1 MALLGP
7 LKAHPG
13 PCAAG
18 PLAWALVS
26 CTLTPT
32 LWPRPTPVW
41 GYLGLPL
48 SPGRLSLRLV
58 QLFQPGL
65 CVRGWAAQGPDK
77 CIHSRH
83 LCQLSAASAQ
93 CLPLA
98 VPMWPVFSPTAA
110 AGGGGWHH
118 RQTRHPARAGGFQAP
133 SPHPALSTRN
143 VSSASSCHIHPTCQL
158 SAPLSALHLHLS
170 STELL
175 ASLLGRSDHA

>member
-7 LKAHPG
+7 LKAHAG

-65 CVRGWAAQGPDK
+65 CVRAWAAPGPG
-77 CIHSRH
+77 
-83 LCQLSAASAQ
+83 QMYTQQAPVSAQ
-93 CLPLA
+93 CRFCSMSTSCSSHVASVFPDCSCWWGRLA
-98 VPMWPVFSPTAA
+98 P
-110 AGGGGWHH
+110 
-118 RQTRHPARAGGFQAP
+118 PANQAP
-133 SPHPALSTRN
+133 
-143 VSSASSCHIHPTCQL
+143 C
-158 SAPLSALHLHLS
+158 
-170 STELL
+170 
-175 ASLLGRSDHA
+175 